1 VDSSRKLAHQTL
13 SSDQLWPAG
22 SGVDK
27 SLAPGLLCSVSPAC
41 FSPTGGWGPGTEG
54 VGEGWVWPVSGLPLS
69 QSGVAQTVCSILF
82 FFFVKLCSPQSAIAQ
97 PPQCPKP
104 VLLLP
109 NPILTLAQSSAPVT
123 ETRSSS
129 WGQALRALSQL
140 QEWLSSAEFRASSV
154 GCWGGRGMGG
164 VGE

>member
-1 VDSSRKLAHQTL
+1 MACQWAASFSVWS
-13 SSDQLWPAG
+13 SSDCP
-22 SGVDK
+22 
-27 SLAPGLLCSVSPAC
+27 
-41 FSPTGGWGPGTEG
+41 
-54 VGEGWVWPVSGLPLS
+54 
-69 QSGVAQTVCSILF
+69 ILF

-129 WGQALRALSQL
+129 WGQALSVKPAAGVAFLS
-140 QEWLSSAEFRASSV
+140 
-154 GCWGGRGMGG
+154 
-164 VGE
+164 